1 MEIIQENYE
10 KLTLAIA
17 ACLFTFYL
25 FITLFLINNLR
36 LILWTYLLVC
46 LCEKEIYSGVDQDRL
61 IRALYYQFCMKKKV
75 IILDIKKSM
84 HDKP

>member
-25 FITLFLINNLR
+25 FITLF
-36 LILWTYLLVC
+36 
-46 LCEKEIYSGVDQDRL
+46 
-61 IRALYYQFCMKKKV
+61 
-75 IILDIKKSM
+75 
-84 HDKP
+84 